1 MQVIKTEKA
10 PLPVGPYSQAIRA
23 GNFLFI
29 SGQGALDPKTRRT
42 VDGDIEAQTKQTI
55 ENVKAILTAS
65 GMSVSNVVKVSVFL
79 KDIKDFKKMN
89 EVYSTYFKSD
99 PPARTTVQAQLPV
112 PEWLIEMDVVACSI

>member
-1 MQVIKTEKA
+1 VQVIKTEKA

-29 SGQGALDPKTRRT
+29 SGQGALNPKTGRI

-89 EVYSTYFKSD
+89 EVYSTYSKSD

-112 PEWLIEMDVVACSI
+112 PEWLVELEVVACSI

>member
-1 MQVIKTEKA
+1 VQVIKTEKA

-55 ENVKAILTAS
+55 ENLKAILTTS

-89 EVYSTYFKSD
+89 EVYSTYFNSD

-112 PEWLIEMDVVACSI
+112 PEWLISSIPQASIQ

>member
-23 GNFLFI
+23 GNFLFV
-29 SGQGALDPKTRRT
+29 SGQGALDPKTRRI

-55 ENVKAILTAS
+55 ENVKAILIAS

-89 EVYSTYFKSD
+89 EVYSTYFKRD

-112 PEWLIEMDVVACSI
+112 PEWLVEMDVVACSM